1 MRDTFEHPRQMNTLD
16 AAAYLGLSH
25 HTLNQWRYQGRGP
38 LFVRLGRA
46 VRYRKSD
53 LDAYLE
59 ESLRRSTLN
68 SSG

>member
-1 MRDTFEHPRQMNTLD
+1 MGDTVDYPRQMNTRH

-25 HTLNQWRYQGRGP
+25 HTLNQWRHQGRGP

-59 ESLRRSTLN
+59 ESIRRSTLN
-68 SSG
+68 P